1 MKLGDTI
8 LELMGRY
15 DLKIEGFYWCMET
28 DGFEGAVYQLK
39 KNKVKLIK

>member
-8 LELMGRY
+8 LELVGRY
-15 DLKIEGFYWCMET
+15 DLKIEGFHWHMET
-28 DGFEGAVYQLK
+28 DSFEDAVYQLK